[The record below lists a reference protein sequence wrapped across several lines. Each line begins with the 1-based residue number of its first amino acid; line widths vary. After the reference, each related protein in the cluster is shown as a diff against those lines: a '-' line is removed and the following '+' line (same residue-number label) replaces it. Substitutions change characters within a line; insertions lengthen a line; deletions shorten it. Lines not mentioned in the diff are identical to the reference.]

1 MMGLVPYKKRP
12 ESLHTLPQTPLFPHH
27 VRTQGEEA
35 IGKLGREPSSELNRA
50 GTLLLD
56 FKCLE
61 LWESQRLLFKPL
73 RLWCFAV
80 VARADWDRWSSLR
93 SELLSGKEFSD
104 TGRGSPDSV
113 NKHLLNAYCVPC
125 PVQSAEDSKMTKARL
140 PPLRGW
146 FNRRQTCK
154 KKKKNWKKGSKSSD
168 RSVCRVHTAF
178 FPAPRG

>member
-1 MMGLVPYKKRP
+1 MGLVPYEKRP
-12 ESLHTLPQTPLFPHH
+12 ERLHTLPQTPLFPHH

-35 IGKLGREPSSELNRA
+35 IGKPGREPSSELNHA
-50 GTLLLD
+50 STLLLD

-73 RLWCFAV
+73 HLWCFAV

-104 TGRGSPDSV
+104 TGRGSPDLV

-154 KKKKNWKKGSKSSD
+154 KKKKKQLKKGSKSSD

-178 FPAPRG
+178 FQAPRG